1 MKLSAATYLMVLAG
15 AGLAGTAALA
25 ANVVVPK
32 EKCDAAWHMA
42 SPNGDTIANGASVPV
57 VLNFTMVD
65 SNKGRSNRRRRVQQ
79 GLLFGSR
86 PGGRGDRKGYEVATT
101 SSMKEGRECA
111 KARSRPSRRKA
122 TPFADWACLA

>member
-1 MKLSAATYLMVLAG
+1 MKLSTVTYLMVLAG

-65 SNKGRSNRRRRVQQ
+65 SNKDGAIDADEFSKACSSGLVQA
-79 GLLFGSR
+79 
-86 PGGRGDRKGYEVATT
+86 DEATVKD
-101 SSMKEGRECA
+101 MK
-111 KARSRPSRRKA
+111 
-122 TPFADWACLA
+122 